1 ATKIADSIQSVL
13 NHLPSGNLDSPL
25 HMSLFREWLL
35 LLSDTNRL
43 NRIMDGD
50 DLVTGFIAEIKNRF
64 NDLDDNLANN
74 TGSIFVD
81 PFTGNGIPAKTS
93 NSSITP
99 VSNNDVVQKKV
110 TFSTPF
116 NF

>member
-1 ATKIADSIQSVL
+1 
-13 NHLPSGNLDSPL
+13 
-25 HMSLFREWLL
+25 
-35 LLSDTNRL
+35 
-43 NRIMDGD
+43 MDGD

-64 NDLDDNLANN
+64 NDLEKLKIVL
-74 TGSIFVD
+74 TSSIFVD

>member
-1 ATKIADSIQSVL
+1 SAQIREILINESAWEEMTC
-13 NHLPSGNLDSPL
+13 
-25 HMSLFREWLL
+25 LFALS
-35 LLSDTNRL
+35 LSDTNRL